1 MSPTP
6 NEPAPEQPEPAPG
19 SPGPTG
25 SADGCA
31 QRQLVFVKNNQRY
44 IFRYAPGEET
54 QVLDAVAKMAAAGDG
69 GLDWFDAAVL
79 SHQVGRHISQ
89 ELDQLLKF

>member
-1 MSPTP
+1 MSPIP
-6 NEPAPEQPEPAPG
+6 NEPAPKQPQPTPG
-19 SPGPTG
+19 TAGG
-25 SADGCA
+25 ADGCA

-44 IFRYAPGEET
+44 IFRYAPGEES